1 MSYRQ
6 QFSTVDN
13 AQAYDEQEYG
23 AGSYGQLLW
32 QIEQAQLAQIFA
44 TFRRT
49 HAKVDVLDFAAG
61 SGRILSFVERLSDSA
76 VGIEISEQMA
86 ERARQRVERAPV
98 LCRDI
103 TVPGAQ
109 IEGTYDIITAFRFIL
124 NAEPA
129 LRRSAM
135 LALRQR
141 LRDRS
146 SLIIFNNHGNMWSH
160 KAILYPLHAA
170 RHGRGPKT
178 SGNYLSHRQVT
189 RLAKSVGLRVQR
201 AYGCGVIGARLTRAL
216 PEEHLLRWETTL
228 AASPLSWIAVN
239 QMYVARLA

>member
-1 MSYRQ
+1 
-6 QFSTVDN
+6 
-13 AQAYDEQEYG
+13 
-23 AGSYGQLLW
+23 
-32 QIEQAQLAQIFA
+32 
-44 TFRRT
+44 
-49 HAKVDVLDFAAG
+49 
-61 SGRILSFVERLSDSA
+61 
-76 VGIEISEQMA
+76 
-86 ERARQRVERAPV
+86 
-98 LCRDI
+98 
-103 TVPGAQ
+103 
-109 IEGTYDIITAFRFIL
+109 
-124 NAEPA
+124 